1 MRHFHP
7 APVSAGQV
15 SEDIF
20 SKERNHMAWVRCVY
34 VALGAALMLL
44 PRFVPLASAQSPSAN
59 VSVFATGLN
68 NPRGLKFG
76 PDGHLYVAE
85 GGAGGSLS
93 TTPAECE
100 QVPMPVG
107 PYTGSFTSSK
117 ITRIDQ
123 HGHTSTVVD
132 NLPSSATSPDQG
144 SLVSGV
150 ADVAFIGDDLY
161 AITAGWGCSHG
172 LLHTNNV
179 VFKVLPGGKWKQVA
193 DLSDFQKHHPVANP
207 NPGDFEPDGTW
218 YSMISLR
225 GKLYAIEPNHGE
237 LDEITTHG
245 DITRIADISAS
256 QGHIVP
262 TTVVHHGAFFVG
274 NLGLFP
280 IPGGA
285 SKILRITSSGHVKT
299 VVTGLDTVVGLAFDR
314 EGFLYI
320 LENTVGQ
327 PVPTP
332 GFGKVVRVTDDG
344 LEDIATGLFL
354 PTAMTFGPDGNLYV
368 SNVGFGPP
376 PTGMGQVVKITVPP
390 AKECK
395 NGKPAYD
402 LDE

>member
-1 MRHFHP
+1 MTR
-7 APVSAGQV
+7 
-15 SEDIF
+15 
-20 SKERNHMAWVRCVY
+20 VRCVC
-34 VALGAALMLL
+34 VALSAASMLL
-44 PRFVPLASAQSPSAN
+44 SQFVPSASAQSPSSN
-59 VSVFATGLN
+59 VTVFATGLN

-85 GGAGGSLS
+85 GGGGGTLS
-93 TTPAECE
+93 TTPSECE
-100 QVPMPVG
+100 QVPTPVG

-117 ITRIDQ
+117 ITRIDH
-123 HGHTSTVVD
+123 HGNKSTVVD
-132 NLPSSATSPDQG
+132 NLPSSETSSMQG
-144 SLVSGV
+144 NLVSGV

-179 VFKVLPGGKWKQVA
+179 VFKVEPGGKWKQIA
-193 DLSDFQKHHPVANP
+193 DLSDFQKHRPVEHP

-237 LDEITTHG
+237 LDEITTRG
-245 DITRIADISAS
+245 EITRISDISAS

-274 NLGLFP
+274 NLDLFP

-285 SKILRITSSGHVKT
+285 SKILRITRSGKIKT
-299 VVTGLDTVVGLAFDR
+299 VVTGLDTVVGLAFDH

-327 PVPTP
+327 MFPTP

-344 LEDIATGLFL
+344 LEDIATGLSV

-368 SNVGFGPP
+368 SNLGFGPP
-376 PTGMGQVVKITVPP
+376 PVGLGQVVRITVPP

>member
-1 MRHFHP
+1 MTWSRCLYV
-7 APVSAGQV
+7 AVSA
-15 SEDIF
+15 
-20 SKERNHMAWVRCVY
+20 
-34 VALGAALMLL
+34 ALFALSQ
-44 PRFVPLASAQSPSAN
+44 FVPPVSAQSPSAN

-85 GGAGGSLS
+85 GGAGGNLS
-93 TTPAECE
+93 TTPAQCE
-100 QVPMPVG
+100 QVLSPVG
-107 PYTGSFTSSK
+107 PYTGGFTSSR
-117 ITRIDQ
+117 ISRIDR
-123 HGHTSTVVD
+123 HGNRTTVVD
-132 NLPSSATSPDQG
+132 NLPSSETSSMQG
-144 SLVSGV
+144 NLVSGV
-150 ADVAFIGDDLY
+150 SDVAFIGDDLY

-179 VFKVLPGGKWKQVA
+179 VFKVLPGGRWKQVA
-193 DLSDFQKHHPVANP
+193 DLSDFQKHHPVENP
-207 NPGDFEPDGTW
+207 NAGDFEPDGTW
-218 YSMISLR
+218 YSMISVR
-225 GKLYAIEPNHGE
+225 GKLFAIEPNHGE
-237 LDEITTHG
+237 LDEIKTNG
-245 DITRIADISAS
+245 EIERVADISES

-285 SKILRITSSGHVKT
+285 SKILRITGSGKVKT

-332 GFGKVVRVTDDG
+332 GAGKVVRVTDDG
-344 LEDIATGLFL
+344 IEDIATGLFL
-354 PTAMTFGPDGNLYV
+354 PTAMTFGPDGDLFV

-376 PTGMGQVVKITVPP
+376 PTGMGQIVKITVPR

>member
-1 MRHFHP
+1 MTW
-7 APVSAGQV
+7 
-15 SEDIF
+15 D
-20 SKERNHMAWVRCVY
+20 RCAC
-34 VALGAALMLL
+34 VALSAAVMLL
-44 PRFVPLASAQSPSAN
+44 SQFVPSASAQSPSSN

-85 GGAGGSLS
+85 GGAGGTTLS
-93 TTPAECE
+93 TTPAECP
-100 QVPMPVG
+100 QVVMPVG
-107 PYTGSFTSSK
+107 PYTAGPTSSK
-117 ITRIDQ
+117 ITRIDH
-123 HGHTSTVVD
+123 HGNKSTVVD
-132 NLPSSATSPDQG
+132 DLPSSQTNADEG

-179 VFKVLPGGKWKQVA
+179 VFKVLPGGKWKVVA
-193 DLSDFQKHHPVANP
+193 DLSDFQKRHPVANP

-225 GKLYAIEPNHGE
+225 GKLFAIEPNHGE
-237 LDEITTHG
+237 LDEITTRG
-245 DITRIADISAS
+245 EITRVADISAS
-256 QGHIVP
+256 EGHIVP
-262 TTVVHHGAFFVG
+262 TAVVHHGAFFVG
-274 NLGLFP
+274 NLDVFP

-285 SKILRITSSGHVKT
+285 SKILRITRSGHVKT

-327 PVPTP
+327 PGPTP

-344 LEDIATGLFL
+344 LEDIATGLSL

-376 PTGMGQVVKITVPP
+376 PVGLGQVVKITVPP